1 MLFVFGAGRV
11 FSKLDESL
19 WHNTREIREF
29 YFNVTYVC
37 FINELM
43 YCINTLK
50 LLLIILT
57 LSEVV
62 PQSTKKHGM

>member
-1 MLFVFGAGRV
+1 MYVLFVFGAGRV

-19 WHNTREIREF
+19 WHYNTREIREF

-43 YCINTLK
+43 YQHTEASLNYPDF
-50 LLLIILT
+50 
-57 LSEVV
+57 E
-62 PQSTKKHGM
+62 